1 MRILI
6 VDDSLTSRLLF
17 KANLPP
23 GLDINLDEADA
34 CEGALLKISENS
46 PDLIFLDYNL
56 PGKNGVEIARA
67 IRAVGCQGKFVL
79 LTANLQSSI
88 VDEAKGVGFVAV
100 LEKPITRE
108 NVEYILN
115 EIG

>member
-6 VDDSLTSRLLF
+6 VDDSITSRLLF

-23 GLDINLDEADA
+23 GLEVDLDEAGA
-34 CEGALLKISENS
+34 CEGALLKIADNE

-67 IRAVGCQGKFVL
+67 IRAAGCQGKFVL
-79 LTANLQSSI
+79 LTANLQNSI
-88 VDEAKGVGFVAV
+88 VDEAKEVGFVAV

-108 NVEYILN
+108 NVEYILS